1 MPATRTEADRPERPA
16 PYTLT
21 GAVTRHDGSPAAGV
35 AVTAALRRLRSE
47 SPAGQ
52 VTTGFDG
59 TYRLTYP
66 APDAPLDLVVRAT
79 VARPDGGEHTA
90 ELVRAAP
97 EPRERVDLT
106 LPPDGTSEYGR
117 LLAEL
122 TPLLDGVDP
131 AELDRGGDGQD
142 LGYLARA
149 TGRGTA
155 QLRFAATAARHAAA
169 TALPAELF
177 YGLVR
182 LGLPPELPA
191 LARLAPGGL
200 RDTLLAAGDTG
211 VIHPQEPAAADDF
224 ARRLRD
230 LGVAAV
236 ASPGPESAT
245 PVTELFALAVPDAE
259 RRAQVYGAWLDR
271 ADGPAFWAGL
281 PAAEAERL
289 RLALG
294 LGSAT
299 GGNVPLVRAVLDRF
313 DAGELRQPAELV
325 RLGGADWAGLAAEA
339 GVPESARAA
348 LGPDDD
354 GTARNGTADDGG
366 YDEGAYG
373 ELVAGFVAQAHP
385 AAHLA
390 HAVTAAAP
398 DSPAARFLTGH
409 PGFDLTATRVD
420 ATTVPDDDAREELA
434 GIQRLAVLTPRYDD
448 VRALRA
454 KGYDSAYAVARAGR
468 DVFVRHLAGDLG
480 EERARAV
487 HARAAQAH
495 ATAVTLV
502 ADLRT
507 ASHFDVP
514 WLRPPEPSDRLTAQ
528 IPDWEELF
536 GPVAYCACSDCRSV
550 HGQAAYLVDLLL
562 SLRDIGIG
570 GDPEPPGGEGHV
582 ANALYRRRPDLW
594 DIELTCDNTNLQLPY
609 ADLVAELLEDV
620 VSPTRIPAT
629 ERQTSG
635 DPAHLRAQPQ
645 HVNTGAYEVLRRAVY
660 PFGLPFDLW
669 REQTRVSLA
678 HLGVPREELLA
689 ALRPAAA
696 TGTPLAVERAGLP
709 PVGGRIVTGE
719 PLDPART
726 LAEFYGRPADTAPD
740 ALVRDLT
747 VVRRMLEATGT
758 VYAEL
763 VTILDTR
770 FVNPHG
776 AVEIIGSDGGPACA
790 TDNLYLAGLDPATL
804 DRLHRFVRLKRAL
817 GWPALELDLVLMSA
831 GTQGRLDATALRG
844 VVATRRLAE
853 RLRLTREQVL
863 VFYGPLPTH
872 RYATADRPPL
882 YDRLFLD
889 PTVVQLEPGQVG
901 PFALNAARTEVAVVG
916 DLLAPA
922 VTSAL
927 LAVLEVT
934 DAELAELVTGP
945 RSVTPNRLLT
955 LANLSALY
963 RTVVLARA
971 LDMSLADLLRLIEL
985 YGGGGPFPVPPDQ
998 FNGGEPELGSG
1009 LPMAHPAHPLLPV
1022 PAGGDEPELAT
1033 GRAPARPGHPDAPVA
1048 ALPPVDAL
1056 AFATERFL
1064 DAADALAARGFTVP
1078 EADAV
1083 LTATVPAHDS
1093 PVPAADARSATLTA
1107 LRGALQA
1114 VYRQTAQTTDE
1125 KGELTKK
1132 DLALLGWDTALAQE
1146 AVSTLLGTLA
1156 YPVALDSVPDAMYQL
1171 SGIPV
1176 RYDGETGLL
1185 VFTGPMTNAQR
1196 DTLLALPGATA
1207 AWRAAVRIL
1216 YDAPRT
1222 FAATRMKALRPPLY
1236 AAPLDTEPTVLKLP
1250 AKLSG
1255 TVFYDVSRRALCTR
1269 AYLPPDD
1276 LAAVRAAW
1284 DDDAYRAAVDTLARV
1299 QEEPPAPADVFLTA
1313 ADRSA
1318 LFDNRTSPAAR
1329 FQLVLERLNPYLR
1342 RALSEITVKQQVGQ
1356 AAGLDAASADVLLGT
1371 WLRSPSKPTA
1381 LQDFLAPRFVGSDPA
1396 VAVTPQG
1403 FPEQFT
1409 TLALVHRVA
1418 LLLSRLSVAAEE
1430 IPWVFGYAASAGWLD
1445 PNTLPTAVLP
1455 GPSPLFA
1462 RFVRLLGLARLR
1474 DRVPGRAPTLR
1485 AVFTAARAPGAT
1497 PADVLA
1503 ELARQTQWDRA
1514 DLDVLCGSGLLG
1526 LTAPADFYGEEG
1538 LLQLLAAIALVHRIG
1553 VSAERAAEWL
1563 PPDLLPEAAQ
1573 SAWQAAKARHSLRD
1587 WPAAGGA
1594 LRDKLREKQ
1603 RAALVGH
1610 LIANPRRDR
1619 EDRPYWHDANTLFD
1633 YFLVDVEM
1641 GPAQLTTR
1649 IAQAIFSV
1657 QLYIQRIQ
1665 LNLEDI
1671 FLYPNAEYWQRWE
1684 WMKAYR
1690 LWEANQKVF
1699 LYPENYFEPDLRLD
1713 KSPQFAELENELMQK
1728 ELTEA
1733 NAEKAFLHYLEK
1745 LDDIAHLR
1753 PVGSY
1758 RHIGPDGETVY
1769 VFART
1774 ESDPGG
1780 YYFRRWENRSTWSPW
1795 EKVDLDFETDAI
1807 VPIVWNG
1814 HLYLFWTSLTQE
1826 QKKVPFTIAEGA
1838 ELPDPV
1844 TFWKIQLHWSRYA
1857 DGGWEA
1863 KKLADGALFTQ
1874 PGFGGPAANNI
1885 DMYVLLPE
1893 IDTATGDLLLWL
1905 VYSDS
1910 ISPNPT
1916 HHISGNFRFSPRNS
1930 VYTYPIEL
1938 RPAETYTGPPPVP
1951 RTSFSGISFNERV
1964 ESEIL
1969 PGLAWGFMS
1978 VIDPSSDPVD
1988 PRNVYLLQATPGPHL
2003 YRTYGSHQFRDTGQH
2018 YLQYFSD
2025 GRRTY
2030 LLEGQ
2035 DVPAPL
2041 ALGPGAAVA
2050 GSPGEGAFAA
2060 ELETRVHFRFVP
2072 LYHPHT
2078 GAFLDEYARKGLA
2091 GVFERNLQL
2100 HPDWWTGPFDFAS
2113 PDMYKPYTDDRDR
2126 IVKPY
2131 PTEPVTFVLGD
2142 SYAEYNWEL
2151 FFHAPLL
2158 IAERL
2163 SADQR
2168 FDEALKWFH
2177 RIFDPTNRDVEVERP
2192 QRFWITKPFFEAG
2205 SDTYYE
2211 QRIEQVLAKAAG
2223 GDEETLKAVRN
2234 WLRNPFQPD
2243 VVARTRT
2250 TAYQKAVVMKYLDN
2264 LIAWADRLFRQDTLE
2279 TINQATQLYV
2289 LAAELLGRPPE
2300 EITRRAPAPQS
2311 YRRLLNSDRPLADA
2325 VVAVENLLVGR
2336 AGGDPAPSLLPGVN
2350 LAWLQYFC
2358 LPRNDKLAGYWDTVA
2373 DRLFKIR
2380 NSLDIDGVRRDTAL
2394 FGPPIDPSLL
2404 ARAAAAG
2411 VDLGQVLD
2419 DISAPLPH
2427 YRFATVAAQA
2437 KELAGQVRE
2446 FGARLLEA
2454 LEKRDGEALAR
2465 LRAGHETA
2473 LLDATREVRKQ
2484 QVREAN
2490 EAYDAAVRSRAVAEH
2505 RREYYATREYV
2516 NGYETSY
2523 ADLSATAKTYQ
2534 YIATGIQALGTV
2546 TSLFPDAKAGSPFTL
2561 GLWFGGSNLT
2571 GSINSSSGSLNSY
2584 ASNLT
2589 TQASVAQTQGGFQ
2602 RRAEDW
2608 AFQADQA
2615 RLEGA
2620 QLDRQTAA
2628 AEIRHAIAERE
2639 LDNHDRQREQAR
2651 EVADFLKGKFTSAEL
2666 YDWMV
2671 GQLSTTYFQAY
2682 QLAYDVAKRAERSWR
2697 HELGVADSAFVT
2709 FGYWDSLH
2717 KGLLAGDRLAAD
2729 LARMDAAYLEADA
2742 REFEL
2747 TKRVSL
2753 AQFDPGALLRLKETG
2768 RCFVS
2773 LPEALFDIDGPGH
2786 YQRRIR
2792 SVALTV
2798 PCVAGPYTSVNLTAR
2813 LLHSSVRVDPRI
2825 SEGQAYGRDKA
2836 ADPRFRDHSGPVQS
2850 IVTSTGQEDTGLFE
2864 TDLHDRRY
2872 LPFEGEGVISEW
2884 QLELP
2889 VRFRQ
2894 FDYASVT
2901 DVVLHVRYTARD
2913 GGPTLAE
2920 AAEDDLRDGLTRW
2933 VHAGGGKGLF
2943 RAFSGRR
2950 EFADRWARFLAPAGT
2965 EPAALEFAVTRDRFP
2980 YLFRDF
2986 GIRVGRAEVV
2996 LVLSRDTAP
3005 GTDTPY
3011 LRFFRGPLPVLAT
3024 TSAGGRAE
3032 GGLAADPALDGQ
3044 PHAVLTGVT
3053 LQVREEATVTVTV
3066 PREAIRALPG
3076 ELRAGDRFNP
3086 EAVTDLVLVCPY
3098 EITEPPQA
3106 ARPEETSP

>member
-1 MPATRTEADRPERPA
+1 MSATHTDDDPPAQPA
-16 PYTLT
+16 PYALS
-21 GAVTRHDGSPAAGV
+21 GAVTRHDGLPAAGV

-47 SPAGQ
+47 SPAGHA
-52 VTTGFDG
+52 TTGADG
-59 TYRLTYP
+59 TYRFTYP
-66 APDAPLDLVVRAT
+66 APDTPADLVVRAT
-79 VARPDGGEHTA
+79 AARPGGGEHTV
-90 ELVRAAP
+90 ELVRPAP
-97 EPRERVDLT
+97 GPRERVELT
-106 LPPDGTSEYGR
+106 LPPDGTSEYER

-122 TPLLDGVDP
+122 TPLLDGMPLADVTP
-131 AELDRGGDGQD
+131 QGAPQD

-149 TGRGTA
+149 TGRSPA
-155 QLRFAATAARHAAA
+155 QIGYAATAARHAAA
-169 TALPAELF
+169 TGLPAELF

-182 LGLPPELPA
+182 FGLPPELPA
-191 LARLAPGGL
+191 LARTAPAAL
-200 RDTLLAAGDTG
+200 RDTLLAAGDAG
-211 VIHPQEPAAADDF
+211 VIRAPGPGAADGF
-224 ARRLRD
+224 VRGLREKE
-230 LGVAAV
+230 VAAV
-236 ASPGPESAT
+236 AAPEPGSGT
-245 PVTELFALAVPDAE
+245 PVAELFALAVPAAD
-259 RRAQVYGAWLDR
+259 RRAEIYRGWLDR
-271 ADGPAFWAGL
+271 TDGPAFWAGL
-281 PAAEAERL
+281 PAAEADRL
-289 RLALG
+289 RLALH
-294 LGSAT
+294 LGAAT
-299 GGNVPLVRAVLDRF
+299 GGNVPLVRTLLDRF
-313 DAGELRQPAELV
+313 GAEAPADPSRLV
-325 RLGGADWAGLAAEA
+325 RLGGAEWAALAAEA
-339 GVPESARAA
+339 GVPDSVRTL
-348 LGPDDD
+348 LGPADDD
-354 GTARNGTADDGG
+354 APA
-366 YDEGAYG
+366 EGAYG
-373 ELVAGFVAQAHP
+373 ELVAGLVAQAHP
-385 AAHLA
+385 GAHLA
-390 HAVTAAAP
+390 HGVTTAAAG
-398 DSPAARFLTGH
+398 SPAARFLAGH
-409 PGFDLTATRVD
+409 PGFDLTTTRVD
-420 ATTVPDDDAREELA
+420 AVTVPDETAREELA
-434 GIQRLAVLTPRYDD
+434 GVQRLAALTPRYDA
-448 VRALRA
+448 VQALRD
-454 KGYDSAYAVARAGR
+454 KGYHSAYAVAKAGR
-468 DVFVRHLAGDLG
+468 ETFVHHLAGALG
-480 EERARAV
+480 EDRARAV
-487 HARAAQAH
+487 HARAGQVH
-495 ATAVTLV
+495 ATSVTLV

-507 ASHFDVP
+507 AAHFDMP
-514 WLRPPEPSDRLTAQ
+514 WLSSPAVSAELAAQ

-536 GPVAYCACSDCRSV
+536 GSVDYCACSDCRSV

-562 SLRDIGIG
+562 SLRDLGSY
-570 GDPEPPGGEGHV
+570 GDPGPPGDEGHV

-594 DIELTCDNTNLQLPY
+594 DTELTCDNTNLQLPY
-609 ADLVAELLEDV
+609 VDLVNELLEDV
-620 VSPTRIPAT
+620 VSPVHIPAT

-645 HVNTGAYEVLRRAVY
+645 HVNAGAYEVLRRAVY

-689 ALRPAAA
+689 ALRPATA
-696 TGTPLAVERAGLP
+696 TGTTVAVERAGLP

-719 PLDPART
+719 PPDPART
-726 LAEFYGRPADTAPD
+726 LAEFYGRPADTSPD
-740 ALVRDLT
+740 ALVLDLT
-747 VVRRMLEATGT
+747 KVRRMLDATGMR
-758 VYAEL
+758 YADL
-763 VTILDTR
+763 LTILDTR

-776 AVEIIGSDGGPACA
+776 AVHVIGSDGGPACD
-790 TDNLYLAGLDPATL
+790 TNNLFLSGLDPAVL
-804 DRLHRFVRLKRAL
+804 GRLHRFVRLQRAL
-817 GWPALELDLVLMSA
+817 GWPALDLDLVLMSA

-844 VVATRRLAE
+844 VVAVRRLAE

-872 RYATADRPPL
+872 PYATADRPPL

-889 PTVVQLEPGQVG
+889 PTVVQLEPGQAS

-922 VTSAL
+922 VSSAL

-934 DAELAELVTGP
+934 DAELAELITGP
-945 RSVTPNRLLT
+945 RSVAPNRLLT

-971 LDMSLADLLRLIEL
+971 LDMSIADLLRLIEL

-998 FNGGEPELGSG
+998 FNGGEPELSSG

-1022 PAGGDEPELAT
+1022 PGGGDEPELTT
-1033 GRAPARPGHPDAPVA
+1033 GRALLRPGHPDAPAA

-1056 AFATERFL
+1056 VVATERFL
-1064 DAADALAARGFTVP
+1064 DAVDALAARGFTVP
-1078 EADAV
+1078 EVDAA
-1083 LTATVPAHDS
+1083 LTAGVPAHDS
-1093 PVPAADARSATLTA
+1093 PVPAADALSATLTA

-1114 VYRQTAQTTDE
+1114 VYQQTAQTSDE

-1132 DLALLGWDTALAQE
+1132 DLALLGWDTALVQE
-1146 AVSTLLGTLA
+1146 AVSTLLGTLEYTVSVDA
-1156 YPVALDSVPDAMYQL
+1156 VPDALYQL
-1171 SGIPV
+1171 SGFPV
-1176 RYDGETGLL
+1176 RYDAETGQL

-1196 DTLLALPGATA
+1196 DTLTGLPGTTA
-1207 AWRAAVRIL
+1207 AWRTAVKTL

-1222 FAATRMKALRPPLY
+1222 FTATRMKALRPPLY
-1236 AAPLDTEPTVLKLP
+1236 AAPLDTEPPALQFP

-1284 DDDAYRAAVDTLARV
+1284 DDDAYRKAVDTLARV
-1299 QEEPPAPADVFLTA
+1299 QDEPPAPADVFLTA
-1313 ADRSA
+1313 ADRRA
-1318 LFDNRTSPAAR
+1318 LFDGRTSPAAR
-1329 FQLVLERLNPYLR
+1329 FQLVLERLNPYLH

-1381 LQDFLAPRFVGSDPA
+1381 LQDFLAPRFVGSDAA
-1396 VAVTPQG
+1396 VAVTQRG

-1418 LLLSRLSVAAEE
+1418 LLLDRLRVTAEE
-1430 IPWVFGYAASAGWLD
+1430 IPWIFRYAPSAGWLD
-1445 PNTLPTAVLP
+1445 PNTLPTEVLP

-1474 DRVPGRAPTLR
+1474 DRVPGRAPTLK
-1485 AVFTAARAPGAT
+1485 AVFAAARVPGAT
-1497 PADVLA
+1497 TADVLA

-1514 DLDVLCGSGLLG
+1514 DLDVLTGSGLLD

-1538 LLQLLAAIALVHRIG
+1538 LLQLLAAIALVHRLG

-1563 PPDLLPEAAQ
+1563 PPDLAPEAAQ

-1587 WPAAGGA
+1587 WPAAGGT
-1594 LRDKLREKQ
+1594 LRDALREKQ

-1610 LIANPRRDR
+1610 LIANPRRDHQ
-1619 EDRPYWHDANTLFD
+1619 DRPYWHDAHTLFD
-1633 YFLVDVEM
+1633 YFLIDVEM

-1671 FLYPNAEYWQRWE
+1671 FVYPDAEYWQRWE

-1699 LYPENYFEPDLRLD
+1699 LYPENYFEPDLRLG

-1758 RHIGPDGETVY
+1758 RHARPDGETVY

-1774 ESDPGG
+1774 ESSPGG
-1780 YYFRRWENRSTWSPW
+1780 YYFRRWEDRTTWSPW

-1814 HLYLFWTSLTQE
+1814 HLYLFWTSLTEQQE
-1826 QKKVPFTIAEGA
+1826 KVPFKIEPGA
-1838 ELPDPV
+1838 ELPDPLHY
-1844 TFWKIQLHWSRYA
+1844 WKIQLHWSRYA

-1863 KKLADGALFTQ
+1863 KKLADGALVTQ
-1874 PGFGGPAANNI
+1874 LTFGIPAAANI
-1885 DMYVLLPE
+1885 DTYVLLPE
-1893 IDTATGDLLLWL
+1893 IDAVTGDLLLWL
-1905 VYSDS
+1905 VYSDV

-1916 HHISGNFRFSPRNS
+1916 HHISGNFRFSLRNS
-1930 VYTYPIEL
+1930 VYTYSMEL
-1938 RPAETYTGPPPVP
+1938 RPRETYTGPMPVP
-1951 RTSFSGISFNERV
+1951 RTDYTNISYNERV
-1964 ESEIL
+1964 EKEIL
-1969 PGLAWGFMS
+1969 PGLAWGHMS
-1978 VIDPSSDPVD
+1978 VIDPTAIPGQ
-1988 PRNVYLLQATPGPHL
+1988 PRSVYLLQATPGPHL
-2003 YRTYGSHQFRDTGQH
+2003 YRTYESQQFGDPSQR

-2025 GRRTY
+2025 GKRTY

-2035 DVPAPL
+2035 DVPGPP
-2041 ALGPGAAVA
+2041 ALGPGPAAA
-2050 GSPGEGAFAA
+2050 GGSLGDGAFGAA
-2060 ELETRVHFRFVP
+2060 LDTQVNFRFVP

-2078 GAFLDEYARKGLA
+2078 GAFLDEYARHGLA
-2091 GVFERNLQL
+2091 GVYDRNLQL
-2100 HPDWWTGPFDFAS
+2100 HPEWWTGPFDFAS
-2113 PDMYKPYTDDRDR
+2113 PDMYKPHTGDRDR
-2126 IVKPY
+2126 IIKPY
-2131 PTEPVTFVLGD
+2131 PTEPVAFALGD

-2151 FFHAPLL
+2151 FFHVPLL

-2163 SADQR
+2163 SANRR
-2168 FDEALKWFH
+2168 FDEALRWFH
-2177 RIFDPTNRDVEVERP
+2177 RIFDPTNRDADVERP

-2205 SDTYYE
+2205 SETYYE

-2264 LIAWADRLFRQDTLE
+2264 LIAWGDQLFRQDTLE

-2300 EITRRAPAPQS
+2300 EITRRTPDPQS
-2311 YRRLLNSDRPLADA
+2311 YRQLLNSDRPLADA
-2325 VVAVENLLVGR
+2325 VVAVENLL
-2336 AGGDPAPSLLPGVN
+2336 AGSAVSPRGDVTPTLLPGVN
-2350 LAWLQYFC
+2350 LRWLQYFC
-2358 LPRNDKLAGYWDTVA
+2358 LPRNDKLAGYWDTVG

-2380 NSLDIDGVRRDTAL
+2380 NSLDIDGVLRATPL

-2446 FGARLLEA
+2446 FGARLLET

-2465 LRAGHETA
+2465 LRAGHEIA
-2473 LLDATREVRKQ
+2473 LLDAARAVREQ

-2490 EAYDAAVRSRAVAEH
+2490 EAYDAAVRAKAVAEH
-2505 RREYYATREYV
+2505 RHEYYATREYV

-2546 TSLFPDAKAGSPFTL
+2546 TSLIPEAKAGSPFTL

-2571 GSINSSSGSLNSY
+2571 GAINSSSGSLSSY
-2584 ASNLT
+2584 ASNLS

-2615 RLEGA
+2615 KLEGA
-2620 QLDRQTAA
+2620 QLDKQTAA
-2628 AEIRHAIAERE
+2628 AEIRHAVAERE
-2639 LDNHDRQREQAR
+2639 LDNHNKQREHAR
-2651 EVADFLKGKFTSAEL
+2651 EVADFLKGKFTSTEL
-2666 YDWMV
+2666 YDWLA

-2697 HELGVADSAFVT
+2697 HELGVADSDFIT

-2729 LARMDAAYLEADA
+2729 LSRMDAAYLEADA

-2747 TKRVSL
+2747 TKRISL
-2753 AQFDPGALLRLKETG
+2753 AQFDPAALLRLKETG
-2768 RCFVS
+2768 RCYVS
-2773 LPEALFDIDGPGH
+2773 LPEALFDVDGPGH
-2786 YQRRIR
+2786 YQRRIK

-2798 PCVAGPYTSVNLTAR
+2798 PCVAGPYTSVSLTAR
-2813 LLHSSVRVDPRI
+2813 LLRSSVRIDPRI
-2825 SEGQAYGRDKA
+2825 SDGQPYGRDKA
-2836 ADPRFRDHSGPVQS
+2836 ADPRFRDHTGPVQS
-2850 IVTSTGQEDTGLFE
+2850 VVTSTGQDDAGLFE
-2864 TDLHDRRY
+2864 TNLHDQRY

-2889 VRFRQ
+2889 AKFRQ

-2901 DVVLHVRYTARD
+2901 DVVLHARYTARD

-2920 AAEDDLRDGLTRW
+2920 AAEEDLRDGLTRW

-2950 EFADRWARFLAPAGT
+2950 EFADRWARFLEPAGT
-2965 EPAALEFAVTRDRFP
+2965 GPAALEFAVTKDRFP

-2986 GIRVGRAEVV
+2986 GIRVGKADVV
-2996 LVLSRDTAP
+2996 LLLSRDTAP

-3011 LRFFRGPLPVLAT
+3011 LRLFGGPLPVQVT

-3032 GGLAADPALDGQ
+3032 GTLAADPALDGQ

-3053 LQVREEATVTVTV
+3053 LRVRDDATVTVTV
-3066 PREAIRALPG
+3066 TREAIQALPE
-3076 ELRAGDRFNP
+3076 ELRTGDRLNP

-3098 EITEPPQA
+3098 EITEPPPA
-3106 ARPEETSP
+3106 ARPEETTP